1 MKLKDEN
8 TVDDAAG
15 QAAFDAG
22 FEDKPVEKAPE
33 KTTPEPA
40 TEAREPK
47 VEAPEYVQITK
58 GDWDT
63 VKAAA
68 MKTASYENQFSK
80 LFGTTGQ
87 IQKVIGTLQS
97 QTPRGG
103 KIEISKEA
111 FAEMEKDFP
120 ELANSTRTAL
130 EKALSG
136 ISGTGN
142 GEPDDAAIQ
151 RVMAEHNAKV
161 VEREIEALED
171 AHPDWRKVVG
181 AVSVGEDP
189 DPENPFRKW
198 LGTKPPEYQARVNGT
213 ESAAVISRA
222 ISLFQRETKAPSKPA
237 TPARDNAR
245 AGVIRDAVQPKG
257 DGGAPTSSNTPEDA
271 FLAGFHS

>member
-1 MKLKDEN
+1 MLEDEN
-8 TVDDAAG
+8 TADDAAG

-33 KTTPEPA
+33 QTETKPA
-40 TEAREPK
+40 TESQAKNPE
-47 VEAPEYVQITK
+47 PEYVQITK
-58 GDWDT
+58 SDWDT

-111 FAEMEKDFP
+111 FADLEKDFP
-120 ELANSTRTAL
+120 ELANSTRAAL

-136 ISGTGN
+136 VSGTGN
-142 GEPDDAAIQ
+142 AEADDAAIK
-151 RVMAEHNAKV
+151 RALAEHNAKV
-161 VEREIEALED
+161 AEREIEALED
-171 AHPDWRKVVG
+171 EHPDWRKVVG

-189 DPENPFRKW
+189 DPEHPFRKW

-222 ISLFQRETKAPSKPA
+222 ISLFQRETKAPPKPQ
-237 TPARDNAR
+237 PQARDNAR
-245 AGVIRDAVQPKG
+245 AGVLRDAVQPKG
-257 DGGAPTSSNTPEDA
+257 DGGVPTSSNTPEDA
-271 FLAGFHS
+271 FAAGFGS

>member
-1 MKLKDEN
+1 MLEDEN
-8 TVDDAAG
+8 TADDAAG

-33 KTTPEPA
+33 QTETKPA
-40 TEAREPK
+40 TEAQAK
-47 VEAPEYVQITK
+47 APEPEYGQLTK
-58 GDWDT
+58 DEIASFR
-63 VKAAA
+63 AAA
-68 MKTASYENQFSK
+68 AELSSLKKQQASAFGTIGNLKTAIDA
-80 LFGTTGQ
+80 LR
-87 IQKVIGTLQS
+87 S

-111 FAEMEKDFP
+111 FADLEKDFP
-120 ELANSTRTAL
+120 ELANSTRAAL

-136 ISGTGN
+136 VSGTGDA
-142 GEPDDAAIQ
+142 EADDAAIK
-151 RVMAEHNAKV
+151 RALAEHNAKV
-161 VEREIEALED
+161 AEREIEALED

-189 DPENPFRKW
+189 DPEHPFRKW

-222 ISLFQRETKAPSKPA
+222 ISLFQRETKAPPKPQ
-237 TPARDNAR
+237 PQARDNAR
-245 AGVIRDAVQPKG
+245 AGVLRDAVQPKG

-271 FLAGFHS
+271 FAAGFGS